1 MGDLNFEFKVQ
12 IIWIILTFSHLVHI
26 VQHLSEEK
34 TKYINHGDRSFYS
47 E

>member
-1 MGDLNFEFKVQ
+1 MIFKFEFKIE
-12 IIWIILTFSHLVHI
+12 IIWIILTFSHFVHI

-34 TKYINHGDRSFYS
+34 TKYINHDNRSSYS